1 MINMRRFF
9 YLAILT
15 VTFGLTSCEK
25 FESGLNYDPRENIFF
40 CSQWEAILEDEMMVK
55 DGDIIF
61 DFDIFDNKTLTIY
74 CERNTQYDD
83 NTSITNEF
91 FTSQAYKAKRVSKT
105 TWVIDNY
112 YFQGGYCSIVLQVTD
127 LYSGGNWAE
136 VTFFR
141 GNDKVKTYTLMRS
154 DYIVDLKAYV
164 M

>member
-1 MINMRRFF
+1 MTNMRRFF

-25 FESGLNYDPRENIFF
+25 FEPDYDPNENIFF
-40 CSQWEAILEDEMMVK
+40 RSQWEVIIEDGAMVK
-55 DGDIIF
+55 NRDVIF
-61 DFDIFDNKTLTIY
+61 DFDLFDNKTLTIAY
-74 CERNTQYDD
+74 FDDD
-83 NTSITNEF
+83 NNSYLNEDKF
-91 FTSQAYKAKRVSKT
+91 ISQAYKIKRVSKT

-127 LYSGGNWAE
+127 IYSGGGWAE

-141 GNDKVKTYTLMRS
+141 TNNQVKSYTLMRS
-154 DYIVDLKAYV
+154 DYIIDLKAYA